1 MEAGPPAQIRFWVR
15 AVGNMF
21 VHVSTRFDQKEF
33 SEVNSMQESK
43 SKDEL
48 FNSSTADEIF
58 TRDT

>member
-1 MEAGPPAQIRFWVR
+1 
-15 AVGNMF
+15 MF
-21 VHVSTRFDQKEF
+21 VHVPIRFDQKEF

-48 FNSSTADEIF
+48 FNSSTLDEVF